1 MLTAAPGA
9 TTPSPFDERA
19 VLCDNPRAVI
29 HLRSL
34 VALPLLAV
42 LAAAGCEKTN
52 DVPRMQDDA
61 QAVAKTYQDEID
73 DLARRAQ
80 ATGRRIGALPP
91 EALSNSA
98 VQHTFQEAAG
108 ILTRTRNDLRQ
119 IPVRIRAGT
128 DPEELQKLIAD
139 LHEKIGDSVREAT
152 SDVSAIESW
161 VAVVEQQRKAGTLP
175 APAPA
180 PAATEDSAG
189 STAPAH

>member
-1 MLTAAPGA
+1 MR
-9 TTPSPFDERA
+9 SPFDERA
-19 VLCDNPRAVI
+19 VLCDNRRAVI

-61 QAVAKTYQDEID
+61 QAIAKTYQEAVD

-91 EALSNSA
+91 EALSNSG
-98 VQHTFQEAAG
+98 VQRTFQETAS

-119 IPVRIRAGT
+119 IPVRVRAGT
-128 DPEELQKLIAD
+128 TPDEIQKLVAD
-139 LHEKIGDSVREAT
+139 LHEKVGDSVREAT
-152 SDVSAIESW
+152 SGVSAIESW
-161 VAVVEQQRKAGTLP
+161 VAIAERQRTSGTVPAP

-180 PAATEDSAG
+180 PAAPEDSAG
-189 STAPAH
+189 STAPAR